1 MFSAHHCEGI
11 SNVIYHHSR
20 VET

>member
-11 SNVIYHHSR
+11 SNVIHHHSR